1 MYKLRYKGVLRRG
14 LPEWVFPTYE
24 EIVTVRNGIAVVK
37 KESTVRALLIRGF
50 ELIDDS
56 ASSPPPPSSAPAS
69 KGDEGEKKLES
80 EIIRMFEEDK
90 MTISKIARTLRIS
103 RKKVKSVIEAHYA
116 V

>member
-14 LPEWVFPTYE
+14 LPEWVLPTYE
-24 EIVTVRNGIAVVK
+24 EVVTVKNGIAVVK

-56 ASSPPPPSSAPAS
+56 ASSPPPPAATS
-69 KGDEGEKKLES
+69 KGDEGEKKLEN
-80 EIIRMFEEDK
+80 EIIRMFEDDK